1 MNIKLDNENINVEDN
16 KSIIELF
23 GDKLKGNNHII
34 ACDINNEIKTL
45 NYIPKEND
53 NVSFVDV
60 TSRDGRRT
68 YIRGLL
74 WPLMNA
80 IQKHFYL

>member
-53 NVSFVDV
+53 NVS
-60 TSRDGRRT
+60 
-68 YIRGLL
+68 L
-74 WPLMNA
+74 
-80 IQKHFYL
+80 

>member
-23 GDKLKGNNHII
+23 GDKLNGNYHII

-45 NYIPKEND
+45 NYIWMFGKRP
-53 NVSFVDV
+53 
-60 TSRDGRRT
+60 
-68 YIRGLL
+68 
-74 WPLMNA
+74 
-80 IQKHFYL
+80 YLCSVQTKTVE